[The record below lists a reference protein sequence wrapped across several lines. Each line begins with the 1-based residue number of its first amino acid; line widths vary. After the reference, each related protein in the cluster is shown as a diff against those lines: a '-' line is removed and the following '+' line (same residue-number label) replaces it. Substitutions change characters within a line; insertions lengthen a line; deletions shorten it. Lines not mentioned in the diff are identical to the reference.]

1 MVDPGAGIPQYTLN
15 RIGGWGGV
23 IFKYKDEG
31 GGVKYSNVRTRGC
44 GEGQGLNIC
53 INTKGGG
60 FKCKDGRVGEV

>member
-1 MVDPGAGIPQYTLN
+1 M
-15 RIGGWGGV
+15 
-23 IFKYKDEG
+23 
-31 GGVKYSNVRTRGC
+31 KYSNVRTRGC